1 MEKGIVIKSTGSWY
15 KVLLEN
21 KQVIN
26 CRIKGKFR
34 LQELKS
40 TNPVAVGDIV
50 DISYGED
57 GENGIIEEIKDRK
70 NYIVRKST
78 NLSKQSHVIAA
89 NIDHAFLV
97 ISTKK
102 PRTLRFFAD
111 RFLVSAEAYRIPTSL
126 VFNKID
132 LLKGSDL
139 DDLEEWLAIYTLA
152 GYKCYTCS
160 AVTGEN
166 INIIENLLKDK
177 ICLFAGNSGVG
188 KSSIINTIDPS
199 YQLKTAQI
207 SKSVNKGK
215 HTTTYAE
222 MLELKNGGYIIDT
235 PGIKAFGLLDME
247 KEKISHYFPEM
258 FKLLPHCQYSNCTH
272 THEPSCKVK
281 DGLGEGLVSYSRYE
295 SYLSMINDQNDKHRQ
310 GF

>member
-1 MEKGIVIKSTGSWY
+1 LEKGLVIKSTGSWY

-21 KQVIN
+21 KSIID

-34 LQELKS
+34 LQGIKS

-50 DISYGED
+50 KISFE
-57 GENGIIEEIKDRK
+57 EENNNGIIEEIEKRK
-70 NYIVRKST
+70 NYIIRRST
-78 NLSKQSHVIAA
+78 NLSKQSHIIAS

-97 ISTKK
+97 VTIKK
-102 PRTLRFFAD
+102 PRTLRFFVD
-111 RFLVSAEAYRIPTSL
+111 RFLATAEAYRIPTSL
-126 VFNKID
+126 IINKVD
-132 LLKGSDL
+132 LLKKSDL
-139 DDLEEWLAIYTLA
+139 EDLEEWLAIYTLA

-160 AVTGEN
+160 TVSGEN
-166 INIIENLLKDK
+166 IDVIENLLKDNTSV
-177 ICLFAGNSGVG
+177 FAGNSGVG
-188 KSSIINTIDPS
+188 KSSIINAIDPS
-199 YQLKTAQI
+199 FKLKTSQI

-222 MLELKNGGYIIDT
+222 MFELKNGGFIIDT

-258 FKLLPHCQYSNCTH
+258 FKLLPECQYTNCTH
-272 THEPSCKVK
+272 THEPNCRVK
-281 DGLGEGLVSYSRYE
+281 EGLEEGLVSYSRYE
-295 SYLSMINDQNDKHRQ
+295 SYISMMNDENDKHRQ